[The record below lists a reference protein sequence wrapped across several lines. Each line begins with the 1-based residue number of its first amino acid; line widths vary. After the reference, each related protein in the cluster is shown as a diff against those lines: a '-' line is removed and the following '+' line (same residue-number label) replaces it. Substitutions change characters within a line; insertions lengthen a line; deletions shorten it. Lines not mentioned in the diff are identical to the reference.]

1 MYVLYKNDNDM
12 CKFNLLGLLNKSE
25 CLYINNIIFRF
36 DII

>member
-25 CLYINNIIFRF
+25 YLMLKFIY
-36 DII
+36 